1 MALEA
6 VVAALSGSGAEHEVV
21 RPLRRGGR
29 WQAHALLRRQ
39 RVQPGHWHR
48 SDRQGSGPH
57 WDGNLEDRRGGIRT
71 GVDERDEEEDEQRA
85 EGNGADSGPRGRHGG
100 GGTAAAEDP
109 FSSAAPGK

>member
-1 MALEA
+1 VALEA

-29 WQAHALLRRQ
+29 WQAHALLRRP
-39 RVQPGHWHR
+39 RVQPGH
-48 SDRQGSGPH
+48 
-57 WDGNLEDRRGGIRT
+57 